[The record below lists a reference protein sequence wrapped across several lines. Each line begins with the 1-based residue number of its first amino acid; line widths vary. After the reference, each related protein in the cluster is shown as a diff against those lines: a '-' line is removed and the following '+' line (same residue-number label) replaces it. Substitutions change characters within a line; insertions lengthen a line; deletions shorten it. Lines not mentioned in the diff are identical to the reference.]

1 MKLKSIPLIFEC
13 YNFTLYLIKCTP
25 PYFKETK
32 SVKKNTQ
39 LVPTF
44 SNSLANFLVTL

>member
-32 SVKKNTQ
+32 SVKKKIPNLCLLSAT
-39 LVPTF
+39 V
-44 SNSLANFLVTL
+44 